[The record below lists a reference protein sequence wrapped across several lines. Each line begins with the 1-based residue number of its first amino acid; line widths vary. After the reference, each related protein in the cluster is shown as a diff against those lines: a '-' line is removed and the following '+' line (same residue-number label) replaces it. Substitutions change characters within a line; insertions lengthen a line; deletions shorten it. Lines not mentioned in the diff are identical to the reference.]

1 MSSHHAIG
9 ASGIASR
16 SAAGPGA
23 GRIDPGM
30 AAARQGRRRSARDV
44 GATSPARLRRSRG
57 AGTVRLRPNRTA
69 SRVGRHLG
77 RRLRPAEPPPGIAA

>member
-16 SAAGPGA
+16 SAARPGT

-30 AAARQGRRRSARDV
+30 AAARQGWRRSARDV
-44 GATSPARLRRSRG
+44 GATSPARLHRIRS
-57 AGTVRLRPNRTA
+57 AGMVRLRPNRTA
-69 SRVGRHLG
+69 SRIGRHFG
-77 RRLRPAEPPPGIAA
+77 RRLRSAGPPPGIAA